1 MTRPYV
7 IFSPFFVPHL
17 GGVEIYNFNLAK
29 ALIAKGGS
37 VVVVTSQDV
46 KRPSQA
52 ADDLKMPESLKIL
65 GMPSHF
71 LLNDRFPL
79 PARNS
84 QRKKVLEELASINP
98 EKVVVNTRYY
108 PLSLLGMRYA
118 AEKGQRAVVID
129 HSTSYLTV
137 SNPLLDPIINFYERL
152 VTNKGKRYDNI
163 YGCVSK
169 QGCEWLRSFGITTEQ
184 VFHNAI
190 NGAEFTE
197 QASSR
202 SFRRELALAPDDLVV
217 AFTGR
222 LLKEKG
228 VLRVV
233 SAIESLP
240 STVQNHVHVVV
251 AGDGPEA
258 STLQHHDNPHIHYV
272 GSLNRGDIAALLLE
286 TDLFC
291 FPSTYPEGLPTS
303 LLEAAVCH
311 TAIITSNCGGAREV
325 VPSSDY
331 GIVLESTDAAH
342 IQKAV
347 MAFVSD
353 PSYRQTCA
361 ANVKA
366 HVLEHFTW
374 DSTAQAILDA
384 K

>member
-7 IFSPFFVPHL
+7 IFCPFFVPHL

-29 ALIAKGGS
+29 ALVNKGES
-37 VVVVTSQDV
+37 VVVVTSQDI
-46 KRPSQA
+46 KGPSRA
-52 ADDLKMPESLKIL
+52 TGDLEMPESLTIL
-65 GMPSHF
+65 GMPSRF
-71 LLNDRFPL
+71 FLNDRFPL
-79 PARNS
+79 PVRNS
-84 QRKKVLEELASINP
+84 QRKKVLEELASIHP

-137 SNPLLDPIINFYERL
+137 SNPLLDPVLNLYERL
-152 VTNKGKRYDNI
+152 VTNKGRRYDNI

-169 QGCEWLRSFGITTEQ
+169 QGCEWLRSFGIAAER

-190 NGAEFTE
+190 NGAEFTK

-202 SFRRELALAPDDLVV
+202 SFRQELALASDDLIV

-233 SAIESLP
+233 SAIEGLP
-240 STVQNHVHVVV
+240 STVQKRLHVVV

-258 STLQHHDNPHIHYV
+258 STLKRHDNPHIHYV

-286 TDLFC
+286 TDVFC

-325 VPSSDY
+325 VPSSDC
-331 GIVLESTDAAH
+331 GIVLESADTAH

-347 MAFVSD
+347 MAFVSN

-361 ANVKA
+361 TNVRA
-366 HVLEHFTW
+366 HVLKNFTW
-374 DSTAQAILDA
+374 DLTAQAIIDA
-384 K
+384 R